1 LFYASKLM
9 HRLGCCLL
17 AVATAHAFMA
27 PQPLPWAQGPALA
40 PGAGPRALRV
50 SLCTLAMAK
59 KRGKDEVKSVS
70 SAAAPTRSAAAIIA
84 DVRQALAESGNGF
97 QSSAADLERVAA
109 LLGDLEDQNGV
120 CPAIGSPPR
129 LGVVAPCLPS
139 PPRAARSHCFGT
151 DVENPSRSSKLWGEW
166 RLLWTDSKP
175 MIKNRGGSHR
185 Q

>member
-1 LFYASKLM
+1 M
-9 HRLGCCLL
+9 RRLGCCLL
-17 AVATAHAFMA
+17 AVATAHAFVA
-27 PQPLPWAQGPALA
+27 TQPLPWAQVSALA
-40 PGAGPRALRV
+40 PGASPRALRV
-50 SLCTLAMAK
+50 SPYTLAMAK
-59 KRGKDEVKSVS
+59 KKGKDEVKSVS

-109 LLGDLEDQNGV
+109 LLGTLEDQNGV
-120 CPAIGSPPR
+120 CPAMVPR
-129 LGVVAPCLPS
+129 LGVVAPCPPS

-175 MIKNRGGSHR
+175 MIKNRGGSCR